1 MSVRAGET
9 VYGCRTD
16 AAQLFGLDSPE
27 NIIFT
32 DSCTTALNTVLHG
45 VLKPGDH
52 VVISSLEHNAVVR
65 PLTWLNRTRGVAY
78 SVAEVFEGD
87 DDRTIDSFRRAING
101 KTRMLVCTAASN
113 VFGVRLP
120 LTRLAALCRIYNL
133 LFCVDAAQG
142 AGLLPLHM
150 REIGIDYLCAAGH
163 KGLYGLMGT
172 GILALNSG
180 VLPESLTQGGT
191 GSLSMSLDQPETL
204 PDKYESGTP
213 NLTGIAGLD
222 AGIRF
227 VTQRGEER
235 LLQGEMRLAQ
245 RLYDGLSE
253 QDDVV
258 LYTSRPA
265 ADTHV
270 PVVSFNMRGHDSEEV
285 AAVLDS
291 RFNIAVRAGLHC
303 APLAH
308 RAYGTEQCGT
318 VRAVM
323 SAYNTAAQVD
333 YLLSALKKIKKL
345 LPKKVAIDNGN
356 VVE

>member
-1 MSVRAGET
+1 
-9 VYGCRTD
+9 
-16 AAQLFGLDSPE
+16 
-27 NIIFT
+27 
-32 DSCTTALNTVLHG
+32 
-45 VLKPGDH
+45 
-52 VVISSLEHNAVVR
+52 
-65 PLTWLNRTRGVAY
+65 
-78 SVAEVFEGD
+78 
-87 DDRTIDSFRRAING
+87 
-101 KTRMLVCTAASN
+101 
-113 VFGVRLP
+113 
-120 LTRLAALCRIYNL
+120 
-133 LFCVDAAQG
+133 
-142 AGLLPLHM
+142 
-150 REIGIDYLCAAGH
+150 
-163 KGLYGLMGT
+163 
-172 GILALNSG
+172 
-180 VLPESLTQGGT
+180 
-191 GSLSMSLDQPETL
+191 MSLDQPETL